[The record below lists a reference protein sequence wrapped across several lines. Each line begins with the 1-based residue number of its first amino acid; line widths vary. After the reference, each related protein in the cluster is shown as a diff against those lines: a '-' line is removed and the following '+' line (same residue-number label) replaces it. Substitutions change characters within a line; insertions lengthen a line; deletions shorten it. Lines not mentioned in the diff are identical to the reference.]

1 MQAEKFSISV
11 AANPARGISRPR
23 AYCWLVFIVIYALML
38 SDYMSRQALNAVFPQ
53 LKAEWALSDAQL
65 GLLSGI
71 VGLAVGLLAVPAALM
86 ADRWGRIKSVGVMAR
101 VGGLGPLACGLAEH
115 YNQLLLARLFV
126 GIGEAGYGSVGLAI
140 ILSVFPSS
148 MRATL
153 TGAFTSAGM
162 FGSVLGLASSGVIA
176 NHFGW
181 RAALIA
187 MAALGFLLIL
197 FFAFTVTDAR
207 LARHRPLQ
215 LAESPVEGKC
225 VEKIRLRSLLK
236 TLFGA
241 PTLVFTYVGSG
252 LQLFTAYT
260 IIAWMPSYLNRYY
273 DLPADKSALA
283 AAVLLIASGLGMGLC
298 GVFTDWVGRK
308 SDKNKTLPAI
318 FYCLGSCLLLMIS
331 MRLPPGTGQFAVIIA
346 GVFFAAGTYGS
357 AGAIVTD
364 LVHVSLHGTA
374 IATLALAGNL
384 LGAAPGPYLTGLLAD
399 RIGLLGALQ
408 WVPLVSIGSALA
420 FAFARSHYLHDLRR
434 HESSSCHQSR

>member
-1 MQAEKFSISV
+1 MSV
-11 AANPARGISRPR
+11 ATNPPREMSRPR
-23 AYCWLVFIVIYALML
+23 AYSWFVFIIVYALML

-53 LKAEWALSDAQL
+53 LKAEWVLSDAQL

-71 VGLAVGLLAVPAALM
+71 VGLAVGLLAVPAALA
-86 ADRWGRIKSVGVMAR
+86 ADRWGRVKSVVIMA
-101 VGGLGPLACGLAEH
+101 LFWSLSTLACGLAEH

-153 TGAFTSAGM
+153 TGAFTSSGM
-162 FGSVLGLASSGVIA
+162 FGSVLGMASGGVIA
-176 NHFGW
+176 THFGW

-187 MAALGFLLIL
+187 MAAFGFLLIL
-197 FFAFTVTDAR
+197 FFAFTITETR
-207 LARHRPLQ
+207 LARHTPLQ
-215 LAESPVEGKC
+215 LAESPVKGKC
-225 VEKIRLRSLLK
+225 VKKIQFRSLLK
-236 TLFGA
+236 ALFGA

-283 AAVLLIASGLGMGLC
+283 AAVLLIASGVGMGLC
-298 GVFTDWVGRK
+298 GFFADWMGRK
-308 SDKNKTLPAI
+308 SAKDKASLAI
-318 FYCLGSCLLLMIS
+318 IYCLGSCVLLMIS
-331 MRLPPGTGQFAVIIA
+331 MRLPPGTGQFAVIVV

-357 AGAIVTD
+357 AGAMVTD

-374 IATLALAGNL
+374 IATLALAGNI
-384 LGAAPGPYLTGLLAD
+384 LGGAPGPYLTGLLAD

-408 WVPLVSIGSALA
+408 WVPLASIGAALA
-420 FAFARSHYLHDLRR
+420 FAFARANYLRDLRR
-434 HESSSCHQSR
+434 HESSSCQQSL